1 MRVLGDFSVGS
12 VPYAANI
19 GGFGGDIKPKGAQP
33 WRGALLEIS
42 SIMYPEGHPG
52 RYWEQGECTRTATF
66 PTPSEYRL
74 SSTSGRR
81 RSVVKPTTEFFSILP
96 VTGLFS
102 LDA

>member
-74 SSTSGRR
+74 SSTSGR
-81 RSVVKPTTEFFSILP
+81 VVQS
-96 VTGLFS
+96 
-102 LDA
+102 